1 MSNPINFQEIY
12 NILENDNIQKDNK
25 INYIIDQIE
34 FDNIHMK
41 NKEFNNILNYI
52 ANNDKKELLKYIKYT
67 KLVKSMHNLEF

>member
-34 FDNIHMK
+34 FDNIHMT
-41 NKEFNNILNYI
+41 NKEFN
-52 ANNDKKELLKYIKYT
+52 DGTQGFSKEK
-67 KLVKSMHNLEF
+67 

>member
-34 FDNIHMK
+34 FDNIHMT

>member
-34 FDNIHMK
+34 FDNIHMT
-41 NKEFNNILNYI
+41 NKEFNNILNLASVALGMCRDI
-52 ANNDKKELLKYIKYT
+52 Q
-67 KLVKSMHNLEF
+67 